1 MKGGGEVVSMT
12 ALWVNERVRKT
23 FKAGARVVVGKCFVK
38 MPWKEWVNCE
48 MDLSLIGLVEGVLRH
63 CYLADRRV
71 NVVRQMACTAATRSM
86 PAGRSDCICLTVNG
100 GLFHNTS
107 SSCLTVSGP

>member
-12 ALWVNERVRKT
+12 ALWVNEQVRKS
-23 FKAGARVVVGKCFVK
+23 FRAGARVVVGKCFVK
-38 MPWKEWVNCE
+38 MPWKECVYLE
-48 MDLSLIGLVEGVLRH
+48 MDLSLTGLVECVLRH

-86 PAGRSDCICLTVNG
+86 KAGKSD
-100 GLFHNTS
+100 
-107 SSCLTVSGP
+107 